1 MSTLHNASVLVYFHE
16 FNLNWLGVVL
26 DSCWIQSLSKF
37 LGSIPHWGKKFQSV
51 RGQLWNLLMGRLTL
65 KMMEGGWIY
74 HWIDLSNMHKVL
86 ARPTVWS
93 NSTGELA
100 NGKFYAVDTTA
111 CLRTLL
117 SSARGYT
124 WAGKICTSSKGSII
138 QLNHD
143 RLGSG
148 YWP

>member
-1 MSTLHNASVLVYFHE
+1 MSTLHSASVLEYFHE

-26 DSCWIQSLSKF
+26 DSCWIQALSKC

-51 RGQLWNLLMGRLTL
+51 RGQLWNLFMGRLTL

-74 HWIDLSNMHKVL
+74 HWIDPLTCIKCWRGQPSDQ
-86 ARPTVWS
+86 
-93 NSTGELA
+93 NSTGELE
-100 NGKFYAVDTTA
+100 NGKFYAVDMTA
-111 CLRTLL
+111 CPRTLL

-143 RLGSG
+143 WLGSG